1 VDYSFGTWVRHR
13 RKALDLTQQELA
25 ASVGCSRSLIFKIES
40 DERRPSRQIA
50 ELLAQHLEIPPDQR
64 DLFLKVA
71 RHEKRVGQLEAIPPL
86 SSHGPQPVLIS
97 QAIQSNLPLP
107 LTPLIGREHELRAII
122 QQLQDPACRL
132 FTLTGPGG
140 VGKTRL
146 ALEAARQLS
155 DSFDHGACFV
165 SLVGTSAS
173 EFIVPAIAD
182 ALGLTFSGS
191 TELKV
196 QLFNYLKEKDILL
209 VLDNLEHLL
218 NGIELLDELLG
229 YAPRVKL
236 LTTSREQLNLRVEWT
251 FEVHGLPIPATIEL
265 NHLESNSAV
274 ALFLQRARQTK
285 LDFAP
290 TSDDLDSIIRIC
302 KLVEGLPLGIELAAA
317 WMRMISVREI
327 GREIEQSMDFLITN
341 ARDVPARHRSI
352 RAIFDHSWNLLSET
366 ERRVMMRL
374 SVFRSG
380 FTRESAEKVAG
391 ATLPTLSSLV
401 DKSLVRYGQSMRY
414 ELHELIRQYANL
426 KLREHPSWESETH
439 ENLANYYASWLQ
451 QLEPCLEDS
460 RLQEALTQISLEID
474 NLRFAWDWMATRRQI
489 GGLQGSLASLFILH
503 DVRNWI
509 REGATLFEQAVIA
522 VQFHEVGDDE
532 NARTVLLG
540 ELMACQGHF
549 CWHLGDLQKARDLL
563 QQSLQFLGAHRRR
576 AMLAELLLYL
586 SILEHSQGD
595 YQTARRLAEEC
606 VSLNRERGR
615 VFGLGYAL
623 SNLGMISLSRGEHE
637 TAYTYL
643 KEGVVVMRSIEHTR
657 GIAINLTRL
666 GVAALQLGKLDEAQ
680 QCLEESLK
688 ITHKFKDRWGF
699 GNALNYL
706 GLLAFAREDLE
717 RAESLIRESV
727 ALFKEDGDQL
737 LLAST
742 LVDLGNILNERDAES
757 DSQNAFQQALQIV
770 VRIQATPIAL
780 CALTG
785 IAALH
790 AKNGATERAY
800 ELATYCW
807 QHPSSNWQTKDR
819 AERLRA
825 DLEARL
831 TPEQIEAA
839 RSRAQSMTLDSLA
852 QELTSQ

>member
-13 RKALDLTQQELA
+13 RKALDLTQQQLA

-50 ELLAQHLEIPPDQR
+50 ELLAQHVEIPPDQR

-71 RHEKRVGQLEAIPPL
+71 RYEKRVGQLEVIPPL
-86 SSHGPQPVLIS
+86 ASRTPKAVPIS
-97 QAIQSNLPLP
+97 QDIQPNLPLP

-146 ALEAARQLS
+146 ALETARQLS
-155 DSFDHGACFV
+155 DSFDHGVCFV

-218 NGIELLDELLG
+218 DGIELLDELLG

-236 LTTSREQLNLRVEWT
+236 LTTSREQLNLRVEWA
-251 FEVHGLPIPATIEL
+251 FEVHGLPIPARVEL

-285 LDFAP
+285 LDFVP

-317 WMRMISVREI
+317 WMRMISVGEI

-352 RAIFDHSWNLLSET
+352 RAIFDHSWNLSSET
-366 ERRVMMRL
+366 ERSVMMRL
-374 SVFRSG
+374 SVFRGG

-401 DKSLVRYGQSMRY
+401 DKSLVRHGQSMRY

-426 KLREHPSWESETH
+426 KLREHPGWEAETH
-439 ENLANYYASWLQ
+439 ENLANYYAAWLQ

-474 NLRFAWDWMATRRQI
+474 NLRFAWDWMATHRQI
-489 GGLQGSLASLFILH
+489 GGL
-503 DVRNWI
+503 
-509 REGATLFEQAVIA
+509 
-522 VQFHEVGDDE
+522 
-532 NARTVLLG
+532 
-540 ELMACQGHF
+540 
-549 CWHLGDLQKARDLL
+549 
-563 QQSLQFLGAHRRR
+563 
-576 AMLAELLLYL
+576 
-586 SILEHSQGD
+586 
-595 YQTARRLAEEC
+595 
-606 VSLNRERGR
+606 
-615 VFGLGYAL
+615 
-623 SNLGMISLSRGEHE
+623 
-637 TAYTYL
+637 
-643 KEGVVVMRSIEHTR
+643 
-657 GIAINLTRL
+657 
-666 GVAALQLGKLDEAQ
+666 
-680 QCLEESLK
+680 
-688 ITHKFKDRWGF
+688 
-699 GNALNYL
+699 
-706 GLLAFAREDLE
+706 
-717 RAESLIRESV
+717 
-727 ALFKEDGDQL
+727 
-737 LLAST
+737 
-742 LVDLGNILNERDAES
+742 
-757 DSQNAFQQALQIV
+757 
-770 VRIQATPIAL
+770 
-780 CALTG
+780 
-785 IAALH
+785 
-790 AKNGATERAY
+790 
-800 ELATYCW
+800 
-807 QHPSSNWQTKDR
+807 
-819 AERLRA
+819 
-825 DLEARL
+825 
-831 TPEQIEAA
+831 
-839 RSRAQSMTLDSLA
+839 
-852 QELTSQ
+852 

>member
-1 VDYSFGTWVRHR
+1 
-13 RKALDLTQQELA
+13 
-25 ASVGCSRSLIFKIES
+25 LIFKIES

-64 DLFLKVA
+64 NLFLKVA

-86 SSHGPQPVLIS
+86 ALRRPKPVLIS
-97 QAIQSNLPLP
+97 QDIQSNLPLP

-196 QLFNYLKEKDILL
+196 QLFNYLNEKDILL

-251 FEVHGLPIPATIEL
+251 FEVHGLPIPANIEL

-274 ALFLQRARQTK
+274 ALFLQRARQSK

-317 WMRMISVREI
+317 WMRLIPVREI

-366 ERRVMMRL
+366 ERSVMMRL
-374 SVFRSG
+374 SVFRGG
-380 FTRESAEKVAG
+380 FTRESAERVAG
-391 ATLPTLSSLV
+391 ATLPTLSALA
-401 DKSLVRYGQSMRY
+401 DKSLVRLGQSMRY

-426 KLREHPSWESETH
+426 KLREHPKWETETH

-522 VQFHEVGDDE
+522 VQFHEAGDEE

-549 CWHLGDLQKARDLL
+549 CWHLGDLQKARGLL

-606 VSLNRERGR
+606 VSLNRAQGR

-623 SNLGMISLSRGEHE
+623 SNLGMISLSQGERE

-643 KEGVVVMRSIEHTR
+643 KESVVVMRSIEHRR

-666 GVAALQLGKLDEAQ
+666 GAAALQLGRLDEAQ
-680 QCLEESLK
+680 QCLEESLE

-706 GLLAFAREDLE
+706 GLLAFATQDLE

-727 ALFKEDGDQL
+727 ALFKEDGDKL

-742 LVDLGNILNERDAES
+742 LVDLGHILNERDAGS
-757 DSQNAFQQALQIV
+757 DSQNAFQQALQIAV
-770 VRIQATPIAL
+770 SIQATPIAL

-807 QHPSSNWQTKDR
+807 QHPSSNRQTKDR

-852 QELTSQ
+852 RELTSQ